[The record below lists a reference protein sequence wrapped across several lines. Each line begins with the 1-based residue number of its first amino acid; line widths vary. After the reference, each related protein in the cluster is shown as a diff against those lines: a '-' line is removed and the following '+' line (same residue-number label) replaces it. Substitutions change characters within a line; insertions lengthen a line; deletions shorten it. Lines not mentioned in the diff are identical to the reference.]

1 MKKHIKLIVHGKVQ
15 GVGFRF
21 SCLEAAYRN
30 GVNGIVKNRSDGTV
44 YIEAEGE
51 DENITRFKD
60 WCKKGPLWARVSELE
75 EEPGTL
81 KDYSAFEIKR

>member
-1 MKKHIKLIVHGKVQ
+1 MKKHIKLTVHGKVQ

-21 SCLEAAYRN
+21 SCSEAANNY
-30 GVNGIVKNRSDGTV
+30 GIKGFVKNKPDGTV

-51 DENITRFKD
+51 DENIALFVD

-75 EEPGTL
+75 EKPGSL
-81 KDYSAFEIKR
+81 KDFTSFEINR